1 MDNKTE
7 DRQMDTLPVT
17 TDYELE
23 CSWQDEVDGMH
34 ITISLDKDT
43 WAWEAR
49 ATGSGGEAYAGWSTV
64 SPQRAIDDLLS
75 AMRDNLRQ
83 YLRGS
88 WGFTPSNK
96 PGPNAAATALRDII
110 A

>member
-1 MDNKTE
+1 
-7 DRQMDTLPVT
+7 MDTLPVT

-49 ATGSGGEAYAGWSTV
+49 ATGSGGEAYAGGSTV